1 LPLGFHLPLQ
11 QVFPDG
17 IEPIDRQQQLDL
29 KGDTATAGRGR
40 GRSRGR
46 GKGRGRGK
54 RKESKAESEAE
65 ASRNK
70 GKVKKKDQKDDR
82 KGVEVKGEQV
92 SKEPQEPSAK
102 KTEKTQK
109 KKKKKTSKKTKTKDL
124 QAPEADADM
133 GQQDSETMEDMQP
146 DHSRPSSRSSKPA
159 SHNPPKRS
167 AAKAKARPKS
177 AAAKSKAAGPAAM
190 SKNANRSN
198 NLEGGD
204 GNEAQPKKKPRRS
217 PRAKSAARA
226 PAHRPSFHNEEQ
238 INDIIAFAKKHE
250 DLDPADTTNTRGI
263 IKGDLYKA
271 QHTTY
276 NLYWSRAACGLRLT
290 KEQRDFGHM
299 MFHGDMRW
307 THCMTVAAKACEHL
321 AS

>member
-1 LPLGFHLPLQ
+1 MASNPSTVNSSWIWRETPPQLVEDVVAAAAGVRAGVGAKEKKVRPRVRL
-11 QVFPDG
+11 
-17 IEPIDRQQQLDL
+17 RQ
-29 KGDTATAGRGR
+29 ATTRE
-40 GRSRGR
+40 RSRRRIRKLIGKALRWKVSRWAKNLKNLAQRKPRRHRKRRRRPGR
-46 GKGRGRGK
+46 KPR
-54 RKESKAESEAE
+54 RKTCRLQKLTLIWGNKIQRQWKTCSPTTADPAAAA
-65 ASRNK
+65 AS
-70 GKVKKKDQKDDR
+70 QHLTILP
-82 KGVEVKGEQV
+82 KGV
-92 SKEPQEPSAK
+92 
-102 KTEKTQK
+102 
-109 KKKKKTSKKTKTKDL
+109 
-124 QAPEADADM
+124 
-133 GQQDSETMEDMQP
+133 QP
-146 DHSRPSSRSSKPA
+146 KQRHA
-159 SHNPPKRS
+159 
-167 AAKAKARPKS
+167 PKS

-321 AS
+321 ASWLQVQSLPA